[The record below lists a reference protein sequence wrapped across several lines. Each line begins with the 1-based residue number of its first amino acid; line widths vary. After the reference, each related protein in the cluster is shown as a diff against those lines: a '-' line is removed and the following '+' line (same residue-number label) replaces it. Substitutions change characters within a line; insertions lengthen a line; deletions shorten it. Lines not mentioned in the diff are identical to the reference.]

1 MKNRWKHIFIPVLT
15 MALCLSLAAC
25 GNSDNVAGDDW
36 RTTGM
41 VVGSGT
47 ITHDGES
54 VDVLVT
60 VSESS
65 AAFYRDLPEQVLFD
79 SVSFPMN
86 IPDAEQAFNAISFDD
101 MDDDGESD
109 VLVSFIHENADA
121 TELIWIWDPVERYVF
136 REDLS
141 TVAISGGDLSGDDL
155 SEYVGLWEY
164 QGENLW
170 LRIRD
175 DATWEFVND
184 QDEVIEYGTL
194 WVDEYGITLHFD
206 GSGDTLQLDRT
217 VSGDL
222 IDSVNG
228 GTLLPVEGIQ
238 SQEPY
243 FTRNGIEINAA
254 VEMGTFPLEDGVCS
268 YSGLGDGYNTDDCYW
283 EITKTG
289 DYTHDGIRELHFDAI
304 CYIPEDSIPY
314 FDQQYTTVTSS
325 ELYDFYTGM
334 WLTTSTAYGNS
345 QRGDNYYLHTISWQ
359 GNSYLIEFAYS
370 TDWQY
375 NVGDWAQVLT
385 KSYAVYLPEDYDGL
399 VFAAEAQPDNYKD
412 SAKRMQLDSISPE
425 AALMDIDTVDPYRSL
440 YFSLCY

>member
-1 MKNRWKHIFIPVLT
+1 MKNRWKHIFIPVLA

-25 GNSDNVAGDDW
+25 GNSDDVAGDDW
-36 RTTGM
+36 RTTGV

-65 AAFYRDLPEQVLFD
+65 AAFYRDQEEQVLFD

-86 IPDAEQAFNAISFDD
+86 IPDAEQSFNAISFDD
-101 MDDDGESD
+101 MDGDGESD
-109 VLVSFIHENADA
+109 VLVSFIHENGDA
-121 TELIWIWDPVERYVF
+121 TELVWIWDPVERYVF

-141 TVAISGGDLSGDDL
+141 TVTLSGGDL

-170 LRIRD
+170 LRIHE

-184 QDEVIEYGTL
+184 QDDVIEYGTL
-194 WVDEYGITLHFD
+194 WVDENGVTLHFD

-243 FTRNGIEINAA
+243 FTRNGLEINAA
-254 VEMGTFPLEDGVCS
+254 VERGTFLLEDGVCS
-268 YSGLGDGYNTDDCYW
+268 YSGLGDGYNTGDCYW
-283 EITKTG
+283 EITKNG

-304 CYIPEDSIPY
+304 CYIPEGSIPY
-314 FDQQYTTVTSS
+314 FDQQYITNTDS

-334 WLTTSTAYGNS
+334 WLTTATAYGNS
-345 QRGDNYYLHTISWQ
+345 QRGDNYYLHTVSWQ

-370 TDWQY
+370 TNWQY

-425 AALMDIDTVDPYRSL
+425 ASLMDIDTVDPYRSL